1 MAEIENFN
9 QSRQSVEV
17 KFVFLDQTILYKI
30 YSDQLTKSSKVGL
43 LWKV

>member
-17 KFVFLDQTILYKI
+17 KFFSQIRQSFTKYIQTN
-30 YSDQLTKSSKVGL
+30 
-43 LWKV
+43 